1 MIQAAYFAA
10 TLRNVHQHFTVP
22 ISTSMARVNLNQESP
37 FRKFATACEY
47 TPDAAKSLRV
57 MKIGERLLAG
67 DMDVIVHN

>member
-1 MIQAAYFAA
+1 MIQAASFAA
-10 TLRNVHQHFTVP
+10 ALRNLHQHCIVP
-22 ISTSMARVNLNQESP
+22 ISTSMDRVNLDQESP
-37 FRKFATACEY
+37 FRKFVAACEY